1 MKKIYFILTIL
12 LSIGTLNAQFDFK
25 KVLKEAENSI
35 KKPSGTDT
43 SNKNKSTSTQILEG
57 LGNVLNGKSS
67 ANEMTQSRA
76 SEGLKAALK
85 SGTDFASGKLGSV
98 DGFLA
103 DAAVKILFPPEAKK
117 IENTLRKLGMNKQC
131 DNVINTVNRAA
142 ESAVVEAKPI
152 FAAAITNMTITDA
165 INILTGGQGAATAY
179 LRRTSGQELANKFQP
194 IIQSNLNKSG
204 ATKHW
209 TSVMSSYNRVP
220 MVEKVNP
227 NLTDYVT
234 QKAIDGVFLKVAEEE
249 NKIRTNP
256 TARVGGI
263 IKDVF
268 GWADQQK
275 TK

>member
-1 MKKIYFILTIL
+1 MKKIKVTLAILI
-12 LSIGTLNAQFDFK
+12 SIGNMSAQFDFK
-25 KVLKEAENSI
+25 KVLKDAENTI
-35 KKPSGTDT
+35 KKPSSSDT
-43 SNKNKSTSTQILEG
+43 NKKNKSTSTQILEG
-57 LGNVLNGKSS
+57 IGTIINGKSN

-85 SGTDFASGKLGSV
+85 SGTDFASAKLGSV

-131 DNVINTVNRAA
+131 DNVIKTVNRAA
-142 ESAVVEAKPI
+142 EAAVVEAKPI
-152 FAAAITNMTITDA
+152 FASAITNMTITDA
-165 INILTGGQGAATAY
+165 INILTGGQGAATDY
-179 LRRTSGQELANKFQP
+179 LRRTSGQELAKKFQP
-194 IIQSNLNKSG
+194 IIQSNLNKTG

-209 TSVMSSYNRVP
+209 STAMNTYNRVP

-249 NKIRTNP
+249 NKIRSNP
-256 TARVGGI
+256 TARIGGI